1 MEAIMATMEK
11 CDFSEAA
18 QVAALMEISQIIG
31 RYTVRRLDY

>member
-1 MEAIMATMEK
+1 MATMEK